1 LQALEQTDIPAP
13 AHADAA
19 GRGWSLRSLFRGHAA
34 FWLILVAATLIR
46 AVCVEAKGY
55 EFDMFMFRDWAVII
69 HDRGMG
75 AVLHAP
81 DQDYIGYHY
90 VLWVVVELYAP
101 IAGHGWRNEYLF
113 LHILKIPGTIAD
125 LGVVALIYVITTN
138 FFRAHTEMIPA
149 SLTKLTATLPGFGR
163 EPAIDMAILAC
174 ALYAF
179 NPGVIYATSYWGQ
192 LDSFPTFFMLAALAA
207 MTSKRV
213 PLAWALL
220 AAGFVLKPQAVVL
233 FPLLGVMT
241 LRERGVQGL
250 VKGGVATLLVMTAGY
265 FYFAAIGEIDT
276 VFRIYR
282 GIFTDDT
289 MRVSTSAWNFWWPVR
304 VFEDP
309 MPTDTLLNIG
319 RLDVSYTLVSQ
330 LLTGLSGLLMLLYAW
345 RAKSPLHAYVAASFL
360 AFSFF
365 MLPMKIHERY
375 LFPFFALMA
384 PLAVQN
390 RSAFL
395 LYLAL
400 TVTFASNLFG
410 VYQVFYGEFFKQR
423 DIALICTAVNAT
435 CYVLFT
441 ASLIGQLNLP
451 KGLRDFRPSRTRT
464 RGDESSPLAGS
475 GVSAVQSEEAGIAPA
490 SHIPQP

>member
-1 LQALEQTDIPAP
+1 
-13 AHADAA
+13 
-19 GRGWSLRSLFRGHAA
+19 
-34 FWLILVAATLIR
+34 VIR

-69 HDRGMG
+69 HDRGLG

-90 VLWVVVELYAP
+90 VLWLVVHLYAP
-101 IAGHGWRNEYLF
+101 IAGEGWRDDYLF

-138 FFRAHTEMIPA
+138 FFRSHPEMIPTA
-149 SLTKLTATLPGFGR
+149 LTKITAKLPGFGR
-163 EPAIDMAILAC
+163 EAAVDMGLLAC

-207 MTSKRV
+207 ITSKRV
-213 PLAWALL
+213 SLAWALL
-220 AAGFVLKPQAVVL
+220 AVGFVLKPQAVVL

-241 LRERGVQGL
+241 LREWGLRGVM
-250 VKGGVATLLVMTAGY
+250 KGGVSTLLVMIAGY
-265 FYFAAIGEIDT
+265 AYFAAIGELDT

-289 MRVSTSAWNFWWPVR
+289 IKVSTSAWNFWWPSR

-309 MPTDTLLNIG
+309 HPADTLLG
-319 RLDVSYTLVSQ
+319 VGGLDLSYALISQ
-330 LLTGLSGLLMLLYAW
+330 ALTGLSGLLMLAYAW

-390 RSAFL
+390 RGAFL

-400 TVTFASNLFG
+400 TCTFAANLFG
-410 VYQVFYGEFFKQR
+410 VYQVFYGDFFKQR
-423 DIALICTAVNAT
+423 DVALVSTAVNAT
-435 CYVLFT
+435 CYVLF
-441 ASLIGQLNLP
+441 AGALIRQLNLP
-451 KGLRDFRPSRTRT
+451 GGLRDLGFFRSRAQ
-464 RGDESSPLAGS
+464 E
-475 GVSAVQSEEAGIAPA
+475 EEAGILPA
-490 SHIPQP
+490 S